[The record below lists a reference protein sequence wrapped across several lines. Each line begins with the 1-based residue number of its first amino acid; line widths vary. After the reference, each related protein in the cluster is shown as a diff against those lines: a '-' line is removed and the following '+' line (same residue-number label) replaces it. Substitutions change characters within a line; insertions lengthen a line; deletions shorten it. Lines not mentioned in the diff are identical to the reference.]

1 MRIRFQAWQL
11 AVLLVLVCAGSIA
24 GVYMYKN
31 AGGNTPAELASYL
44 PLGDG
49 ALVYI
54 DVDAVR
60 RSGILDL
67 IAGKK
72 ATAEVEYQSFVDE
85 TRFDYRDDLDAVA
98 AIFKDNQV
106 FMTLRGRFNWK
117 SLLAYVSNHGGF
129 CQNGFCTIAGSQPD
143 RRVSFYPIKSNLMA
157 MAVSRD
163 GWAAYQVSR
172 KSARLPIVAPR
183 QPAWALLTGS
193 ALQNIN
199 GLPAGTKTF
208 VTALANA
215 NQMVFAVGEK
225 DDHLE
230 LSVNVKC
237 QTTDQAGVLVN
248 ELQSATETL
257 RRWLAREHQEP
268 NPNDMSGILTSGAFR
283 RDDRQVLGFWPVR
296 RGFIE
301 AMAGGSN

>member
-1 MRIRFQAWQL
+1 M
-11 AVLLVLVCAGSIA
+11 LLVLVCAGAIM
-24 GVYMYKN
+24 GVYIYKN
-31 AGGNTPAELASYL
+31 AGGNTPGEMASYL

-49 ALVYI
+49 VLVYI
-54 DVDAVR
+54 DVDAMR

-85 TRFDYRDDLDAVA
+85 TRFDYRDDLDTIA
-98 AIFKDNQV
+98 ALFKENQV
-106 FMTLRGRFNWK
+106 FMTLRGHFNWG
-117 SLLAYVSNHGGF
+117 SLMSYVSNHGGF
-129 CQNGFCTIAGSQPD
+129 CQNGFCTVAGSQPD

-157 MAVSRD
+157 MAISRD
-163 GWAAYQVSR
+163 SWAAYQVSR
-172 KSARLPIVAPR
+172 RSARLPMVPPR

-193 ALQNIN
+193 ALQNLN
-199 GLPAGTKTF
+199 VLPAGTKTF
-208 VTALANA
+208 VTALASA
-215 NQMVFAVGEK
+215 SQMVFAVGEK

-237 QTTDQAGVLVN
+237 QTPDQATLLVN
-248 ELQSATETL
+248 ELQTATDTL

-268 NPNDMSGILTSGAFR
+268 NPNDMSGILTAGAFR

-296 RGFIE
+296 RAFIE
-301 AMAGGSN
+301 AIASGAN